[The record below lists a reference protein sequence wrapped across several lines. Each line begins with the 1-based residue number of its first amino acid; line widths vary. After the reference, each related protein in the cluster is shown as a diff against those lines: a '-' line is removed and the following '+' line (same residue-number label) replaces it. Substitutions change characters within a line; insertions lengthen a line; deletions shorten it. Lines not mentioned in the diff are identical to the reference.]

1 MITVKVEGLDEA
13 IAELSKLGSVGEKY
27 LNKGLDEVAAL
38 GMSEMRVNAPV
49 VTNRLRSSIH
59 YETPNTTNYSYSD
72 KAGASFNGKF
82 SERPSKLQRLVGT
95 NVHYA
100 DDANERAKD
109 ADKRHFFE
117 KGVAKMEQVAIE
129 RLESNYSKAIN
140 ETLVR

>member
-13 IAELSKLGSVGEKY
+13 ITELRKLGGVGEKY
-27 LNKGLDEVAAL
+27 LNKGLDEIAAL
-38 GMSEMRVNAPV
+38 GMSEMRLNAPV

-59 YETPNTTNYSYSD
+59 YETPNTMNYSYSD

-82 SERPSKLQRLVGT
+82 SERPSNLQRIVGT

-100 DDANERAKD
+100 DNANEMSRSPY
-109 ADKRHFFE
+109 FFE
-117 KGVAKMEQVAIE
+117 KGVNKMEQVAIE

-140 ETLVR
+140 EALGR

>member
-1 MITVKVEGLDEA
+1 MITVKVDGLDEA

-59 YETPNTTNYSYSD
+59 YETPNTMNYSYSD

-82 SERPSKLQRLVGT
+82 GERPSNLQRIVGT

-100 DDANERAKD
+100 DDANETAKD

-117 KGVAKMEQVAIE
+117 KGVAKMEAIAME

-140 ETLVR
+140 EVLGR

>member
-13 IAELSKLGSVGEKY
+13 IADLQKLNSVGEKY
-27 LNKGLDEVAAL
+27 LDKGLNEIAAL
-38 GMSEMRVNAPV
+38 GMSEMRLNAPV

-59 YETPNTTNYSYSD
+59 YETPNTMNYSYSD

-82 SERPSKLQRLVGT
+82 GERPSKLQRIVGT

-100 DDANERAKD
+100 ENANKNSRSP
-109 ADKRHFFE
+109 HFFE
-117 KGVAKMEQVAIE
+117 DGVAKMEAIAME

-140 ETLVR
+140 EALGR